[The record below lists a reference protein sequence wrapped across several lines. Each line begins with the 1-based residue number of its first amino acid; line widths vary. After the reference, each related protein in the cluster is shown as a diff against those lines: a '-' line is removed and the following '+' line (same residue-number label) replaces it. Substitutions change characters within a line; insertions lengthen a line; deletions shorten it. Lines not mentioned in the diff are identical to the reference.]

1 MYRALKR
8 ARIANRVQRN
18 AAVYLCRIH
27 DRARKGVSIA
37 DTAKPSAAAID
48 YLVAE
53 VLELSGTAAV
63 QSQLADRDQCPRSEL
78 TILDKK
84 TRITPRFILLAIRND
99 DELDQTLKD
108 VTISHG
114 GVVPHI
120 PLDLLKSQPRHD
132 KKQSTSSGSRRKSG
146 KALIKASPRGG

>member
-1 MYRALKR
+1 MAITSRSSTRRAGLTLSVPRMYRALKR

-18 AAVYLCRIH
+18 AAVYL
-27 DRARKGVSIA
+27 
-37 DTAKPSAAAID
+37 SAVID

-63 QSQLADRDQCPRSEL
+63 QN
-78 TILDKK
+78 KK
-84 TRITPRFILLAIRND
+84 TRITPRFILLLAIRND

-132 KKQSTSSGSRRKSG
+132 KKQSTSSAPRRKSG